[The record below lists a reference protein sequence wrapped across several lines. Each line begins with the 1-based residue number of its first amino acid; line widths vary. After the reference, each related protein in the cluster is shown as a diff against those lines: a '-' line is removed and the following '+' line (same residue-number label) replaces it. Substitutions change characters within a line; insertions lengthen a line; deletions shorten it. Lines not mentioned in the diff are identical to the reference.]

1 MQYCEE
7 QFLTVA
13 EKYGLCSTEMAAMS
27 LTEVLA
33 LHTPVHT
40 HVLCWITL
48 IFAHVALELCLSPSL
63 AEVSDMRCWTGG
75 KHPIEISRSLVQRWH
90 ARTLMCM

>member
-27 LTEVLA
+27 LAEVLA

-40 HVLCWITL
+40 HVLCWITSK
-48 IFAHVALELCLSPSL
+48 ICACSPG
-63 AEVSDMRCWTGG
+63 AV
-75 KHPIEISRSLVQRWH
+75 H
-90 ARTLMCM
+90 ASMAG

>member
-27 LTEVLA
+27 LAEVLA
-33 LHTPVHT
+33 LHTPVRT
-40 HVLCWITL
+40 HVLCWTK
-48 IFAHVALELCLSPSL
+48 AEDHACSPGTVHTSI
-63 AEVSDMRCWTGG
+63 AG
-75 KHPIEISRSLVQRWH
+75 
-90 ARTLMCM
+90 

>member
-27 LTEVLA
+27 LAEVLA
-33 LHTPVHT
+33 LHTPVRT
-40 HVLCWITL
+40 HVLCWTKAEDHACSL
-48 IFAHVALELCLSPSL
+48 HSWLRCL
-63 AEVSDMRCWTGG
+63 RCGAG
-75 KHPIEISRSLVQRWH
+75 QLGSIN
-90 ARTLMCM
+90 